1 MPNFPIVDS
10 HVHLYDVKRLN
21 YSWLAGVPKINRT
34 YLLEDFDKARAKV
47 NVDKL
52 VFAEV
57 AVDLGLHI
65 EEARFVQEI
74 ADKDARLC
82 GIVAHVPLEKGP
94 EVEHDIILLKKI
106 RNVRGIR
113 RLIETEHNP
122 AFCIEPPFLEALRL
136 LPKHDL
142 TFDICVKHTAM
153 AYAIELVKRCPE
165 VSFVLDHIG
174 KPDIK
179 NSLHEPW
186 RSLIKELARM
196 PNVVCKISGAVT
208 EADHQLW
215 TAEQVKPYVAY
226 AIESFGFDR
235 VMYGSDWTVS
245 ELTHKYPV
253 WVDILDDVVK
263 GSSEDD
269 LRKLY
274 RETAIRTYR
283 LPA

>member
-1 MPNFPIVDS
+1 M
-10 HVHLYDVKRLN
+10 
-21 YSWLAGVPKINRT
+21 
-34 YLLEDFDKARAKV
+34 
-47 NVDKL
+47 
-52 VFAEV
+52 
-57 AVDLGLHI
+57 
-65 EEARFVQEI
+65 
-74 ADKDARLC
+74 
-82 GIVAHVPLEKGP
+82 
-94 EVEHDIILLKKI
+94 
-106 RNVRGIR
+106 RGIR
-113 RLIETEHNP
+113 RLIETERNP
-122 AFCIEPPFLEALRL
+122 AFCLEPPFLGALRL
-136 LPKHDL
+136 LPKYDL

-153 AYAIELVKRCPE
+153 AYAVELVKRCPE

-196 PNVVCKISGAVT
+196 PNVVCKISGVVT

-215 TAEQVKPYVAY
+215 TAEQVKPYVAH

-245 ELTHKYPV
+245 ELTHQYPV
-253 WVDILDDVVK
+253 WVDIVDDVVK
-263 GSSEDD
+263 GSSEDE

-274 RETAIRTYR
+274 RETAIRTYC